1 MNAAR
6 ILSSGAVLLPSA
18 FLGSADAHHSFRMHY
33 DPDRSIELQ
42 GVVAEVDLRSPHSF
56 FFVDALGADG
66 VMQRWEVEAA
76 SLVHLRR
83 LGIHPDTFQ
92 PGDSITV
99 DAWPNLVPNNP
110 LIWGQA
116 FTAADGTRYGG
127 PPTAD
132 RADPGTQ
139 PTAGIERMAGRWLA
153 PPPVTHPESPLPLT
167 DAGWD
172 AWRNYDPQL
181 SPANTCE
188 PISIPDLLY
197 APYLSSIEFREGEV
211 FFHHEAYDITRT
223 VPLNG
228 ESRQAE
234 PTGVLG
240 TVSGR
245 IEGDTLI
252 VESSGFPRRRG
263 GWASQSIPTAAE
275 PTCRPA
281 GRRGSSSV
289 TPLARTTPGSWWR
302 LHTKIL
308 STCSNRILVASNT
321 AACRR
326 IRRGTTMFVRW
337 RVRSGFLGIRDSLA
351 FTECCGALRTRF
363 KH

>member
-1 MNAAR
+1 VNAAR
-6 ILSSGAVLLPSA
+6 IFSYGVVLLPSA

-56 FFVDALGADG
+56 FFVDAPGEDG
-66 VMQRWEVEAA
+66 VLQRWEVEAA
-76 SLVHLRR
+76 SVVHLRR

-92 PGDSITV
+92 PGDSITI

-132 RADPGTQ
+132 RADPGAQ
-139 PTAGIERMAGRWLA
+139 PTAGIERLAGRWLA
-153 PPPVTHPESPLPLT
+153 PPPVTQQESPLPLT

-228 ESRQAE
+228 ESGQAE

-252 VESSGFPRRRG
+252 VESSGYPPSAWG
-263 GWASQSIPTAAE
+263 
-275 PTCRPA
+275 
-281 GRRGSSSV
+281 
-289 TPLARTTPGSWWR
+289 
-302 LHTKIL
+302 
-308 STCSNRILVASNT
+308 
-321 AACRR
+321 
-326 IRRGTTMFVRW
+326 
-337 RVRSGFLGIRDSLA
+337 LGIAVHPNGSGADVPSSAQKTVVERYSIGEDDTRLVLEVTHEDPVYMLEPYSGRIEYSRVSEDTPWYDYVCEVESAERFSRDP
-351 FTECCGALRTRF
+351 
-363 KH
+363 